1 MQPVNQQTLFFGIAN
16 MTKPYSSQQIIFA
29 LNSMA
34 NAPSGLHGTVREF
47 EEFAQNVITATLD
60 NGEVKQLVGEWKLV
74 WGPAVYQ
81 VHDAVYDSTVADNSM
96 YVAQS
101 VNEPTCFVV
110 AISGTNPISMY
121 GWICEDLMIN
131 PPQSWRYSTDCP
143 SQAKI
148 SNGTQVGLDALLDMR
163 SGGKTLIEYLKGQT
177 VSVLTVTGHSLGGAL
192 SPALALALKN
202 LQSQWDVTSTAKIAV
217 MPTAGPTPGNKAW
230 ADYYDL
236 QLGKTTDRLWN
247 ALDIVPHAW
256 ELDMLS
262 ELPTLYEPYIPKSD
276 LVVFFVQIAEANS
289 RHAGDMWQIRH
300 DVRGLSYQVQL
311 VKATVEFIR
320 FVLDTL
326 KRSDLLEK
334 IFKQRYPDSFI
345 AMDDHVEQAG
355 TVVRDLIRSI
365 ADRESDESIS
375 RSELIS
381 IMRENNQM
389 RSRDCETRR
398 LVESF
403 IDQLLDFILFLAQAV
418 YQHTSAYAEIIGTK
432 EFACLYSYIRTHTVF

>member
-1 MQPVNQQTLFFGIAN
+1 
-16 MTKPYSSQQIIFA
+16 MTTPSYTSQKIIFA

-34 NAPSGLHGTVREF
+34 NAPSGQHGTVQEL
-47 EEFAQNVITATLD
+47 EEFAKNVVTTTFD
-60 NGEVKQLVGEWKLV
+60 NKEVKQLIGDWNLV

-81 VHDAVYDSTVADNSM
+81 HNSTVADNSM

-101 VNEPTCFVV
+101 VSEPNCFVV

-121 GWICEDLMIN
+121 GWICEDVMIN
-131 PPQSWRYSTDCP
+131 PLISWKYSTDCP

-148 SNGTQVGLDALLDMR
+148 SKGTQVGLDALLGMK
-163 SGGKTLIEYLKGQT
+163 SEGKTLIEYLKEQNIT
-177 VSVLTVTGHSLGGAL
+177 VLTVTGHSLGGAL

-262 ELPTLYEPYIPKSD
+262 EIPTLYEPYIPKSD

-300 DVRGLSYQVQL
+300 DVQGLSWKVQL
-311 VKATVEFIR
+311 GKATVELIR
-320 FVLDTL
+320 FILDTL
-326 KRSDLLEK
+326 QRSDLLEK
-334 IFKQRYPDSFI
+334 IFKQRYPDSFT
-345 AMDDHVEQAG
+345 AAVDDHVEQAE
-355 TVVRDLIRSI
+355 TIIRDLSRSI
-365 ADRESDESIS
+365 ADRDLSESIS
-375 RSELIS
+375 RSEFIS
-381 IMRENNQM
+381 IMRENNEM
-389 RSRDCETRR
+389 RSRDIKTQR
-398 LVESF
+398 LVEPL

-418 YQHTSAYAEIIGTK
+418 YQHTSAYAEIIGIK